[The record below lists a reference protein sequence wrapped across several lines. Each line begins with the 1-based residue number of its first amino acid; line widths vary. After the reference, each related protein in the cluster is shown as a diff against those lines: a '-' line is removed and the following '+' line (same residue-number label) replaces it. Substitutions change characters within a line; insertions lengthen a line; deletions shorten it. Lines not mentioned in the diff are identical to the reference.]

1 MKKRL
6 INSQLTNLRTYKHVL
21 DNLVNL
27 AENVFTFENLPTYID
42 KSYVNRCLL
51 KNGAIA
57 WFYDDILKSV
67 IALPFDSSGYFDIYG
82 RPTSI
87 MARSV
92 NGKYYRKLNKDEF
105 VIMYDNTSH
114 NSIYSDI
121 SMRAERIALNIRT
134 EDVNIVQQR
143 TPRIWKTTKDKERTL
158 RDMLAEI
165 DGMEENIAV
174 YDSIDIDDMN
184 VVLAPAPYVVD
195 KLDEH
200 LAKEYASFYQLIGVA
215 SVVSEKRER
224 LITDEVKASLGGTI
238 ASRYSRYSTRLDA
251 INKINEKWGLNIKL
265 EYYDGIPSSIEKIT
279 NKEEDDLNVLDEISA
294 S

>member
-1 MKKRL
+1 
-6 INSQLTNLRTYKHVL
+6 
-21 DNLVNL
+21 
-27 AENVFTFENLPTYID
+27 
-42 KSYVNRCLL
+42 
-51 KNGAIA
+51 
-57 WFYDDILKSV
+57 
-67 IALPFDSSGYFDIYG
+67 
-82 RPTSI
+82 
-87 MARSV
+87 
-92 NGKYYRKLNKDEF
+92 
-105 VIMYDNTSH
+105 
-114 NSIYSDI
+114 
-121 SMRAERIALNIRT
+121 MRAERIAMNIRT

-251 INKINEKWGLNIKL
+251 VDKINKKWGLNIKVS
-265 EYYDGIPSSIEKIT
+265 YYDGLPSSTDTKA
-279 NKEEDDLNVLDEISA
+279 EDGDINVLDEISA
-294 S
+294 

>member
-6 INSQLTNLRTYKHVL
+6 INSQLTNLRTYTHVL

-67 IALPFDSSGYFDIYG
+67 IALPFDASGYFDIYG

-92 NGKYYRKLNKDEF
+92 NGQYYRKLEEDEF

-114 NSIYSDI
+114 NSIYADI

-265 EYYDGIPSSIEKIT
+265 EYYDGIPSSIEKIE
-279 NKEEDDLNVLDEISA
+279 NKEEDDFNVLDEISTN
-294 S
+294 

>member
-6 INSQLTNLRTYKHVL
+6 INSQLTNLRTYYHVL
-21 DNLVNL
+21 NDLTNL
-27 AENVFTFENLPTYID
+27 AENVFNLENLPPIID
-42 KSYVNRCLL
+42 KTYVNRCLL

-57 WFYDDILKSV
+57 FFYDDVLKSV
-67 IALPFDSSGYFDIYG
+67 VALPFDAIGYFDIYG

-87 MARSV
+87 MARAV
-92 NGKYYRKLNKDEF
+92 NGKYYRKLEEDEF
-105 VIMYDNTSH
+105 VIMWDNTSH
-114 NSIYSDI
+114 NSIYPNI
-121 SMRAERIALNIRT
+121 SMRAERIAMNIRT

-184 VVLAPAPYVVD
+184 VILAPAPYVVD

-200 LAKEYASFYQLIGVA
+200 LAKEYASFYQLIGVS

-251 INKINEKWGLNIKL
+251 VDKINKKWGLNIKVS
-265 EYYDGIPSSIEKIT
+265 YYDGLPSSTDTKA
-279 NKEEDDLNVLDEISA
+279 EDGDINVLDEISA
-294 S
+294 

>member
-1 MKKRL
+1 MRKKL
-6 INSQLTNLRTYKHVL
+6 INSQLTNMRTYYHVL
-21 DNLVNL
+21 NNLTNL
-27 AENVFTFENLPTYID
+27 AENVFNLEDLPPYID

-57 WFYDDILKSV
+57 WFYDDVLESV
-67 IALPFDSSGYFDIYG
+67 IALPFESTGYFDIYG
-82 RPTSI
+82 RPRSI

-92 NGKYYRKLNKDEF
+92 NGRYYRKLNEDEF
-105 VIMYDNTSH
+105 IIMYDNTSH
-114 NSIYSDI
+114 NSIYADI

-143 TPRIWKTTKDKERTL
+143 TPRVWKTTKDKERTL
-158 RDMLAEI
+158 KDMLAEI
-165 DGMEENIAV
+165 DGMEENV
-174 YDSIDIDDMN
+174 LTYDSIDIDDMN

-195 KLDEH
+195 KIDEH

-251 INKINEKWGLNIKL
+251 IEKINKKWGLNIKVS
-265 EYYDGIPSSIEKIT
+265 YYDGLPTSIKDNE
-279 NKEEDDLNVLDEISA
+279 NEESDINVLDEISTN
-294 S
+294 